1 MIKPLYRIYLPD
13 IDQVSSSPAIAGYG
27 EVAGLGVQGE
37 HGQVHGAPQGQGHLH
52 IHVNTYHQDLT
63 TLLFGIVDKS
73 RHPSRGRGK
82 LGRHAK
88 SREPSTRTFME

>member
-52 IHVNTYHQDLT
+52 KQVNSY
-63 TLLFGIVDKS
+63 LLYYLVLLINYVIQVGETGLWNFI
-73 RHPSRGRGK
+73 GRYV
-82 LGRHAK
+82 
-88 SREPSTRTFME
+88 TF